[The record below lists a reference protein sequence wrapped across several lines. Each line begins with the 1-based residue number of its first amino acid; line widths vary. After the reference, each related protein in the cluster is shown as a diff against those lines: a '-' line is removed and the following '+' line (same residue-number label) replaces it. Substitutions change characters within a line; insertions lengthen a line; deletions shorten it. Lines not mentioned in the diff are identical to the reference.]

1 MTTEPTVSET
11 ARSARSARPDD
22 SSQRSCTGL
31 LAWSLAGLAAASIVG
46 FALVNPRAFFSG
58 VDLPY
63 AVAGLGFAG
72 VGGLVAS
79 RRPSNPIGWIFCAI
93 ALMGAFDTAAY
104 GIATLLE
111 PDQPWSSLWAWA
123 ADIPTTAVMGFV
135 LAVWLIFPSGRLLS
149 PRWKPV
155 AWLVGMQMILGM
167 LAALLAGGWGGQDS
181 EGNDIVSPFSGSVQ
195 EAALVVSNVF
205 FSLMTVLFIV
215 SVVGVVLR
223 YRRAVGDERQQMKWF
238 AFAAALFVGALVISS
253 LLYAAFGSSVD
264 RLGAVLLGLGLTA
277 MPVAMGI
284 AILKHRLYDIDVV
297 INKTI
302 VFGAL
307 AGFITLV
314 YIAVVAGVGAVLG
327 RGDEPNLALS
337 VAATALVAVAF
348 QPVRERIQHLANR
361 LVYGVRATPYEV
373 LSSFSAR
380 MGETAAP
387 DELLHR
393 ISKLLAEG
401 TGAER
406 AQVWLRVGD
415 ELRVAASWPKRAE
428 DDAPAPLP
436 LSGDGLPDFTGT
448 DRAAPVTHDG
458 ELLGALTVT
467 KPRGEA
473 ISPTEDKLIADVA
486 AQAGLVLRNV
496 RLTAELLDHVEE
508 LRASRQRLVSAQ
520 DDERRRLERDLHDG
534 AQQQLVAMKISLSLA
549 KTLAQEE
556 GASQTAGVISQLS
569 TEADEAVL
577 TLRELAHGI
586 YPPLLASDGL
596 EAALGA
602 RARRSPVPVSVEA
615 EGLGRYAPEVE
626 AAVYFCSLEA
636 LQNIVKYAHASAA
649 TVTLAEHD
657 GAVTF
662 SVEDNGRGFEPSVT
676 AKGAGIQN
684 MTDRLEALGGT
695 LTITASPGRGTCV
708 SGRLPL
714 RATGG
719 VEMAPQSS

>member
-22 SSQRSCTGL
+22 SSQRSRTGL
-31 LAWSLAGLAAASIVG
+31 LAWSLAGLAMAAIVG
-46 FALVNPRAFFSG
+46 FALVNPSAFLSG
-58 VDLPY
+58 EDFPF
-63 AVAGLGFAG
+63 AVAGLAFAV

-79 RRPSNPIGWIFCAI
+79 RRPSNPIGWIFCAF
-93 ALMGAFDTAAY
+93 ALATAFDTAAY

-111 PDQPWSSLWAWA
+111 PDKPGSSLWAWA
-123 ADIPTTAVMGFV
+123 ADIPSTATMGLVM
-135 LAVWLIFPSGRLLS
+135 AVWLLFPSGRLPS
-149 PRWKPV
+149 RRWNLV
-155 AWLVGMQMILGM
+155 AWLVGMQAVLGM
-167 LAALLAGGWGGQDS
+167 LAAFLVGGWGGDS
-181 EGNDIVSPFSGSVQ
+181 EGNVVSPFSGSVQ
-195 EAALVVSNVF
+195 EAGLVVSSVF
-205 FSLMTVLFIV
+205 FSLMTVLFVV
-215 SVVGVVLR
+215 SMVAVVLR

-238 AFAAALFVGALVISS
+238 AFAVALFVGMLIATFVVDAVF
-253 LLYAAFGSSVD
+253 AAD
-264 RLGAVLLGLGLTA
+264 RITAVLLGLGFAA
-277 MPVAMGI
+277 MPVAMGV

-307 AGFITLV
+307 GGFITLV
-314 YIAVVAGVGAVLG
+314 YIAVVAGAGAVLG

-348 QPVRERIQHLANR
+348 QPVRERIQHVANR
-361 LVYGVRATPYEV
+361 LVYGERATPYEV

-415 ELRVAASWPKRAE
+415 ELRVAASWPERAE
-428 DDAPAPLP
+428 DEPAPLA
-436 LSGDGLPDFTGT
+436 LSGEGLSGFAYT

-458 ELLGALTVT
+458 ELLGTLTVT

-496 RLTAELLDHVEE
+496 RLTAELLDHMEE

-556 GASQTAGVISQLS
+556 GASETAGVLSQLS
-569 TEADEAVL
+569 NEADEAVL

-602 RARRSPVPVSVEA
+602 RARRSPVPVSVEV

-636 LQNIVKYAHASAA
+636 LQNVAKYAHASAA
-649 TVTLAEHD
+649 TVRLAEHD
-657 GAVTF
+657 GVLTF

-684 MTDRLEALGGT
+684 MTDRLDALGGT
-695 LTITASPGRGTCV
+695 FTITSAPGRGTCV

-714 RATGG
+714 RVSGG
-719 VEMAPQSS
+719 VEMVPQSS